1 MLNPNQ
7 TESGNAAKT
16 FVAAEVST
24 NLSLDAAANDR
35 GMTFVEGAVNKNF
48 ETGGTSIPAQKE
60 QNGTC
65 DHQTE
70 ENLYESCHLT
80 GGADHPGRI
89 VETPGL
95 ANIKPPRP
103 THRPHLPRK
112 LIETGGGIS
121 AIQLERIIYAGQA
134 HAQRLPESTAR
145 AGISIGDGTGVGKTG
160 TILGIILDNWF
171 SGRKR
176 TVWFSV
182 KFDLIKAVKDEL
194 ARLGFR
200 IPIQLV
206 SDYKPEEQITL
217 ARGVVFCTYQSFIA
231 KSKKGR
237 RRIDQLTTWL
247 GAEGLLVFD
256 EGHRAKNFFAGEER
270 RGRGG
275 GTQTGA
281 AVVEIQDPEKFPD
294 YRVVYSSATSATDV
308 KHLGYM
314 VRLGMWGRGTAFET
328 FSEFAREIEE
338 GGVAAM
344 EMTARDLKAM
354 GRYFCGSLSMGADA
368 ESGMGVEYREVVHRL
383 TAHQR
388 EMYDNMARAWQ
399 AILQKTEKALAL
411 TNSEKFLRRHVVT
424 NFWAEHQRCTKA
436 IITAFKVPTLIR
448 EIERALGEQ
457 HSIIVSITSTG
468 EAALERQMA
477 RSADEEEAI
486 SDLDFSPRETLLKL
500 IENCFPTALYQEVTD
515 EITEKTKYEPLLGE
529 NGEQI
534 HSKAA
539 LAMKR
544 ELLDRLATLQLP
556 EHPLDQLINHFGAE
570 NVAEMTGRKN
580 RLVKLSNGDY
590 AYRPRGIA
598 GVPQRQTNLHELQN
612 FQGGRKRI
620 AIMSEVA
627 ATGDSLHSDKR
638 AVNQQRREHIA
649 LELKWSA
656 DKQLQDFGRSHRS
669 NQVSPPVYILVY
681 TELGGEKRFS
691 TSIARRL
698 ASTGALNKGDRRAN
712 QIGGLAR
719 FNLES
724 KEGRAALKIVY
735 DRILNGFQIPELE
748 DAKQALLDMGLL
760 TRSESGELTISDGE
774 KQNIVRFFNRLLSLE
789 VNRQNALFEYFYKI
803 YTETVEHLKAS
814 GKYDPGLEDIT
825 AKSVKIRREPQQI
838 HRDSITGA
846 ATHLYELETIVPT
859 TPARFADLDAEEA
872 YFYRKL
878 GSEAAE
884 YVAARAS
891 LIHTDPE
898 TGLSYQTYAVSRP
911 SGRNQ
916 FYLDEAELAARYR
929 LVPKSKAKDWWD
941 GEVEKIPPLVK
952 KDVFLLSG
960 ALLPIFRQIKNV
972 KDASFKI
979 VRTTTDE
986 GVRLVGL
993 QVPKP
998 YVKEITRL
1006 FDCAWQRAETSEE
1019 IFQSVIGSR
1028 ESCELVENIRL
1039 KNSKVFGDFYV
1050 EVVPG
1055 FATHPKKFR
1064 ALGLVSITQNSRER
1078 FLLPQNEP
1086 EAIGLLQKLVSQY
1099 PPVSGTHFLDQLQ
1112 NEETDASSGAPPAA
1126 MVMGE
1131 LAPIDVREWLI
1142 EPDSE
1147 QLDLVSLNDSL
1158 TGESA
1163 LPYYL

>member
-1 MLNPNQ
+1 MLNPTVNEAGQSFARNFNYPAQSQ
-7 TESGNAAKT
+7 TEVQERSAADFSSATDSSSDEK
-16 FVAAEVST
+16 
-24 NLSLDAAANDR
+24 N
-35 GMTFVEGAVNKNF
+35 VNEICEESNNR
-48 ETGGTSIPAQKE
+48 S
-60 QNGTC
+60 
-65 DHQTE
+65 
-70 ENLYESCHLT
+70 ENLYLCHHLT
-80 GGADHPGRI
+80 GGANHPGII
-89 VETPGL
+89 VETAGL

-103 THRPHLPRK
+103 VYRPRLPVELVTSGK
-112 LIETGGGIS
+112 IS
-121 AIQLERIIYAGQA
+121 EIQLERIIYAGQA
-134 HAQRLPESTAR
+134 HAQFLPESSAR
-145 AGISIGDGTGVGKTG
+145 AGVSIGDGTGVGKTG

-182 KFDLIKAVKDEL
+182 KFDLIKAVKDEMT
-194 ARLGFR
+194 RLGFR
-200 IPIQLV
+200 IPIQLIN
-206 SDYKPEEQITL
+206 DYKPEEQITMSK
-217 ARGVVFCTYQSFIA
+217 GIIFCTYQSLIA

-237 RRIDQLTTWL
+237 KRLDQLTTWL
-247 GAEGLLVFD
+247 GAEGLLIFD
-256 EGHRAKNFFAGEER
+256 EGHRAKNFFSDER
-270 RGRGG
+270 RSG

-294 YRVVYSSATSATDV
+294 YRVVYSSATAATDV

-314 VRLGMWGRGTAFET
+314 TRLGLWGKGTAFET
-328 FSEFAREIEE
+328 FAEFASEIEE
-338 GGVAAM
+338 GGIGAM

-354 GRYFCGSLSMGADA
+354 GRYFCGSLSMGVDS
-368 ESGMGVEYREVVHRL
+368 ESGLGVEYREVVHRL

-388 EMYDNMARAWQ
+388 EMYDNMALVWQ

-411 TNSEKFLRRHVVT
+411 TNSEKFLRRHVVN

-436 IITAFKVPTLIR
+436 IITAFKVPTLIC
-448 EIERALGEQ
+448 EIERALSEQ
-457 HSIIVSITSTG
+457 HSVIVSITSTG
-468 EAALERQMA
+468 EASMTRQMA

-486 SDLDFSPRETLLKL
+486 SDLDFSPRETLLRL
-500 IENCFPTALYQEVTD
+500 IENCFPTALYQEVMD
-515 EITEKTKYEPLLGE
+515 EVTEKTKYEPLLGE

-539 LAMKR
+539 LEMKQ

-556 EHPLDQLINHFGAE
+556 EHPLDQLINHFGSE

-580 RLVKLSNGDY
+580 RLVKLSNGDF

-612 FQGGRKRI
+612 FQGKRKRI

-627 ATGDSLHSDKR
+627 ATGDSLHSDRR
-638 AVNQQRREHIA
+638 AINQQRREHIA
-649 LELKWSA
+649 AELKWSA

-669 NQVSPPVYILVY
+669 NQASPPIYLLVY

-712 QIGGLAR
+712 QIGGLER

-735 DRILNGFQIPELE
+735 DRILNGFQIPALA
-748 DAKQALLDMGLL
+748 DAKQTLSDMGLVAK
-760 TRSESGELTISDGE
+760 SESGELTIQESE

-789 VNRQNALFEYFYKI
+789 VNRQNALFEYFYKT
-803 YTETVEHLKAS
+803 YTETIEHLKAT
-814 GKYDPGLEDIT
+814 GKYDLGLEDIK

-838 HRDSITGA
+838 HRDAITGA
-846 ATHLYELETIVPT
+846 ATHLYELETIVAT
-859 TPARFADLDAEEA
+859 TPARFDDLDKEDA

-878 GSEAAE
+878 GSEATE
-884 YVAARAS
+884 YVAARPS

-916 FYLDEAELAARYR
+916 FYLDEAELNARYR
-929 LVPKSKAKDWWD
+929 LVPKSKAKDWWN
-941 GEVEKIPPLVK
+941 GEVEKIPPFVEK
-952 KDVFLLSG
+952 EVFLLSG
-960 ALLPIFRQIKNV
+960 ALLPVWRQIKNV
-972 KDASFKI
+972 RDAAFKI

-993 QVPKP
+993 QIPKNT
-998 YVKEITRL
+998 VKEITRL

-1019 IFQSVIGSR
+1019 IFQSVIGGK
-1028 ESCELVENIRL
+1028 ESIELTQNIRL
-1039 KNSKVFGDFYV
+1039 KNSKVFSETYV

-1055 FATHPKKFR
+1055 RAEHPKNFR
-1064 ALGLVSITQNSRER
+1064 SLGITSITQNSRER
-1078 FLLPQNEP
+1078 FLLPQDER
-1086 EAIGLLQKLVSQY
+1086 EAVELLQKLVSQFPPTSGTNFIDKFLDEKPVNGDAV
-1099 PPVSGTHFLDQLQ
+1099 PPVEKIAD
-1112 NEETDASSGAPPAA
+1112 
-1126 MVMGE
+1126 E
-1131 LAPIDVREWLI
+1131 LAPIDVRGWLI

-1147 QLDLVSLNDSL
+1147 QFAFVSLSDSL
-1158 TGESA
+1158 TSD
-1163 LPYYL
+1163 

>member
-1 MLNPNQ
+1 MLNPILH
-7 TESGNAAKT
+7 EAGNSFAR
-16 FVAAEVST
+16 
-24 NLSLDAAANDR
+24 NINY
-35 GMTFVEGAVNKNF
+35 
-48 ETGGTSIPAQKE
+48 PAQSPNE
-60 QNGTC
+60 VQNTVAETVSLAPDSTLGEK
-65 DHQTE
+65 HGNE
-70 ENLYESCHLT
+70 IYEESNKASENLYFCHHLT
-80 GGADHPGRI
+80 GGATHPGII
-89 VETPGL
+89 VETAGL

-103 THRPHLPRK
+103 VYRPRLPVE
-112 LIETGGGIS
+112 LITSGKIS
-121 AIQLERIIYAGQA
+121 QIQLERIIYAGQA
-134 HAQRLPESTAR
+134 HNQFLPESLAR

-182 KFDLIKAVKDEL
+182 KFDLIKAVKDEM

-200 IPIQLV
+200 IPIQLIN
-206 SDYKPEEQITL
+206 DYKPEEQITL
-217 ARGVVFCTYQSFIA
+217 SKGIVFCTYQSLIA

-247 GAEGLLVFD
+247 GAEGLLIFD
-256 EGHRAKNFFAGEER
+256 EGHRAKNFFADER
-270 RGRGG
+270 RGG

-281 AVVEIQDPEKFPD
+281 AVVDIQDPEKYPD
-294 YRVVYSSATSATDV
+294 YRIVYSSATSATDV

-314 VRLGMWGRGTAFET
+314 IRLGLWGKGTAFET
-328 FSEFAREIEE
+328 FAEFAREIEE
-338 GGVAAM
+338 GGIGAM

-368 ESGMGVEYREVVHRL
+368 ESSLAVEFREVVHHL

-411 TNSEKFLRRHVVT
+411 TNSEKFLRRHVVN

-448 EIERALGEQ
+448 EIERALSEQ
-457 HSIIVSITSTG
+457 YSIIVSITSTG
-468 EAALERQMA
+468 EAAMTRQMA

-486 SDLDFSPRETLLKL
+486 SDLDFSPRETLIKL

-539 LAMKR
+539 LAMKQ

-590 AYRPRGIA
+590 AYRPRGIS

-612 FQGGRKRI
+612 FQGKRKRI

-638 AVNQQRREHIA
+638 AINQQRREHIA
-649 LELKWSA
+649 AELKWSA

-712 QIGGLAR
+712 QIGGLER

-748 DAKQALLDMGLL
+748 DAKQVLFDMGLL
-760 TRSESGELTISDGE
+760 AKSESGELTISDGE

-789 VNRQNALFEYFYKI
+789 VDRQNALFEYFYKT

-814 GKYDPGLEDIT
+814 GKYDLGLEDIK
-825 AKSVKIRREPQQI
+825 AKSVKIRREPRQI
-838 HRDSITGA
+838 HRDPITGA

-859 TPARFADLDAEEA
+859 NPARFDLLEREEA

-898 TGLSYQTYAVSRP
+898 TGLSYQTYAISRP

-929 LVPKSKAKDWWD
+929 LVPKSKAKDWWNE
-941 GEVEKIPPLVK
+941 EVEKIPPFLQ

-993 QVPKP
+993 QVPKHT
-998 YVKEITRL
+998 VKEITRL
-1006 FDCAWQRAETSEE
+1006 FDCAWQRQDTSEE
-1019 IFQSVIGSR
+1019 IFQSVIGGK

-1039 KNSKVFGDFYV
+1039 KNSKVFGDFYI

-1055 FATHPKKFR
+1055 RAEHLKKFR
-1064 ALGLVSITQNSRER
+1064 AFGITSITQNSRER

-1086 EAIGLLQKLVSQY
+1086 EAVGLLQRLVSQY
-1099 PPVSGTHFLDQLQ
+1099 PPVSGTNLVDQVQ
-1112 NEETDASSGAPPAA
+1112 NEKTDAASSAPPVE
-1126 MVMGE
+1126 MVADE
-1131 LAPIDVREWLI
+1131 PAPIDVREWLI

-1147 QLDLVSLNDSL
+1147 QLALVSLNDSL
-1158 TGESA
+1158 INE
-1163 LPYYL
+1163 

>member
-1 MLNPNQ
+1 MLNQNQ
-7 TESGNAAKT
+7 TE
-16 FVAAEVST
+16 
-24 NLSLDAAANDR
+24 R
-35 GMTFVEGAVNKNF
+35 GVHPGARAVNFTDVSSGDGMNPPVITEVEEEIHK
-48 ETGGTSIPAQKE
+48 A
-60 QNGTC
+60 
-65 DHQTE
+65 E
-70 ENLYESCHLT
+70 ENLYECRHLT
-80 GGADHPGRI
+80 GGARHPGKI

-95 ANIKPPRP
+95 ANIVPPRP
-103 THRPHLPRK
+103 TYRPRLPKR
-112 LIETGGGIS
+112 LIETGGIS
-121 AIQLERIIYAGQA
+121 EIQLERVIYAGQA
-134 HAQRLPESTAR
+134 HAQHLPGNSGAR
-145 AGISIGDGTGVGKTG
+145 AAISIGDGTGAGKTG

-182 KFDLIKAVKDEL
+182 KFDLIKAVKDEMS
-194 ARLGFR
+194 RLGLR
-200 IPIQLV
+200 IPIQLIN
-206 SDYKPEEQITL
+206 DYKPEEQITL
-217 ARGVVFCTYQSFIA
+217 SRGVVFCTYQSLIA

-237 RRIDQLTTWL
+237 RRIDQVTTWL
-247 GAEGLLVFD
+247 GAEGLLIFD
-256 EGHRAKNFFAGEER
+256 EGHRAKNFFADEGHQ
-270 RGRGG
+270 RGGTG

-314 VRLGMWGRGTAFET
+314 TRLGLWGKGTAFET
-328 FSEFAREIEE
+328 FAEFAQEIEE
-338 GGVAAM
+338 GGVGAM
-344 EMTARDLKAM
+344 EMVARDLKAM
-354 GRYFCGSLSMGADA
+354 GRYFCGSLSMGVDE
-368 ESGMGVEYREVVHRL
+368 ESGLAVEYREVVHYL
-383 TAHQR
+383 TEYQR

-399 AILQKTEKALAL
+399 VILQKTEKALAL
-411 TNSEKFLRRHVVT
+411 TNSEKFLRRHVVN
-424 NFWAEHQRCTKA
+424 NFWAEHQRCSKA

-448 EIERALGEQ
+448 EIERSLSEQ

-468 EAALERQMA
+468 EASLTRQMA
-477 RSADEEEAI
+477 RVADEEEAI

-515 EITEKTKYEPLLGE
+515 EITGKTKYEPLLGE
-529 NGEQI
+529 NGVQI

-539 LAMKR
+539 LAMKQ
-544 ELLDRLATLQLP
+544 ELLDRLLTLQLP

-580 RLVKLSNGDY
+580 RLVKLSNGDL

-638 AVNQQRREHIA
+638 AVNRQRREHIA
-649 LELKWSA
+649 AELKWSA

-669 NQVSPPVYILVY
+669 NQATPPIYLLVY

-712 QIGGLAR
+712 QIGGLER

-735 DRILNGFQIPELE
+735 DRILNGFQIPGLD
-748 DAKQALLDMGLL
+748 DAKVALSDMGLL
-760 TRSESGELTISDGE
+760 VKSESGGLAISDGE

-789 VNRQNALFEYFYKI
+789 VNRQNALFEYFYKT
-803 YTETVEHLKAS
+803 YTETIEHLKAS
-814 GKYDPGLEDIT
+814 GKYDLGLEDIK
-825 AKSVKIRREPQQI
+825 AKSVKARREPRQI
-838 HRDSITGA
+838 HRDQVTGA

-859 TPARFADLDAEEA
+859 NPARFDELDREEA
-872 YFYRKL
+872 YFYRKI
-878 GSEAAE
+878 GSEGAE
-884 YVAARAS
+884 YVAARPS

-898 TGLSYQTYAVSRP
+898 TGLSYQTYAISRP

-916 FYLDEAELAARYR
+916 FYLDESELEARYR
-929 LVPKSKAKDWWD
+929 LVPKAKVKDWWD
-941 GEVEKIPPLVK
+941 GEVERIPQFVK

-960 ALLPIFRQIKNV
+960 ALLPVWRQIKNV
-972 KDASFKI
+972 RDASFKI

-993 QVPKP
+993 QVPKQT
-998 YVKEITRL
+998 VKEITRL
-1006 FDCAWQRAETSEE
+1006 FDCAWYRAETSEE
-1019 IFQSVIGSR
+1019 IFQSVLNGK

-1039 KNSKVFGDFYV
+1039 KNSKFFGETYV
-1050 EVVPG
+1050 EVVPAR
-1055 FATHPKKFR
+1055 ATHPKKFR
-1064 ALGLVSITQNSRER
+1064 SLGLVSITQNSRER
-1078 FLLPQNEP
+1078 YLLPQNVS
-1086 EAIGLLQKLVSQY
+1086 EAVGLLQKLVSQY
-1099 PPVSGTHFLDQLQ
+1099 PPVSGMNFVDQAQ
-1112 NEETDASSGAPPAA
+1112 NEKTDASSNAPPVETVTA
-1126 MVMGE
+1126 E

-1142 EPDSE
+1142 EPDPE
-1147 QLDLVSLNDSL
+1147 QLALVSLSDSL
-1158 TGESA
+1158 TGD
-1163 LPYYL
+1163 

>member
-1 MLNPNQ
+1 MLNQTLHEAGSGFAGNIIYPAQSQ
-7 TESGNAAKT
+7 TEIPNRSAEAVSSAPDFILAEKHGN
-16 FVAAEVST
+16 EIH
-24 NLSLDAAANDR
+24 
-35 GMTFVEGAVNKNF
+35 EEPNKP
-48 ETGGTSIPAQKE
+48 T
-60 QNGTC
+60 
-65 DHQTE
+65 
-70 ENLYESCHLT
+70 ENLYFCHHLT
-80 GGADHPGRI
+80 GGAAHPGNI
-89 VETPGL
+89 VETAGL

-103 THRPHLPRK
+103 VHRPRLPVD
-112 LIETGGGIS
+112 LITSGKIS
-121 AIQLERIIYAGQA
+121 QIQLERIIYAGQA
-134 HAQRLPESTAR
+134 HAQKLPESNAR

-160 TILGIILDNWF
+160 TILGIVLDNWF

-182 KFDLIKAVKDEL
+182 KFDLIKAVKDEMT
-194 ARLGFR
+194 RLGFR
-200 IPIQLV
+200 IPIQV
-206 SDYKPEEQITL
+206 INDYKPEEQITL
-217 ARGVVFCTYQSFIA
+217 SKGIVFCTYQSLIA

-237 RRIDQLTTWL
+237 RRIDQLTEWL
-247 GAEGLLVFD
+247 GAEGILIFD
-256 EGHRAKNFFAGEER
+256 EGHRAKNFFADER
-270 RGRGG
+270 RGG

-281 AVVEIQDPEKFPD
+281 AVVEIQDAEKFPD
-294 YRVVYSSATSATDV
+294 YRVVYSSATAATDV

-314 VRLGMWGRGTAFET
+314 IRLGLWGQGTAFET
-328 FSEFAREIEE
+328 FAEFAQEIEE
-338 GGVAAM
+338 GGIGAM
-344 EMTARDLKAM
+344 EMVCRDLKAM
-354 GRYFCGSLSMGADA
+354 GRYFCGSLSMGVDGD
-368 ESGMGVEYREVVHRL
+368 SGLAVEYREVVHRL

-388 EMYDNMARAWQ
+388 EMYDNMAHAWQ

-411 TNSEKFLRRHVVT
+411 TNSEKFLRRHVVN

-468 EAALERQMA
+468 EAAMTRQMA

-486 SDLDFSPRETLLKL
+486 SDLDFSPRETLVKL
-500 IENCFPTALYQEVTD
+500 IENCFPTALYHEVTD
-515 EITEKTKYEPLLGE
+515 EVTDKTKYEPLLGE

-539 LAMKR
+539 LALKQ

-590 AYRPRGIA
+590 AYRPRGIV

-612 FQGGRKRI
+612 FQGKHKRI

-649 LELKWSA
+649 AELKWSA

-669 NQVSPPVYILVY
+669 NQASPPIYLLVY

-712 QIGGLAR
+712 QIGGLER

-724 KEGRAALKIVY
+724 KEGRAALKVVY
-735 DRILNGFQIPELE
+735 DRILAGFQIPEIE
-748 DAKQALLDMGLL
+748 DARLALSDMGLL
-760 TRSESGELTISDGE
+760 NKSESDELTIQESE

-789 VNRQNALFEYFYKI
+789 VDRQNALFEYFYKT
-803 YTETVEHLKAS
+803 YTETVEHLKAT
-814 GKYDPGLEDIT
+814 GKYDLGLEDIK
-825 AKSVKIRREPQQI
+825 AKSVKIKREPQLI
-838 HRDSITGA
+838 HRDNLTGA
-846 ATHLYELETIVPT
+846 ATHLYELETIVAT
-859 TPARFADLDAEEA
+859 TPARFEDLEREEA

-878 GSEAAE
+878 GSEGTE
-884 YVAARAS
+884 FVAARAS

-911 SGRNQ
+911 SGRNV
-916 FYLDEAELAARYR
+916 FYLDEAELNAGYR
-929 LVPKSKAKDWWD
+929 LVPKSKAKDWWN
-941 GEVEKIPPLVK
+941 GEVEKIPPFVNK
-952 KDVFLLSG
+952 TVFLLSG
-960 ALLPIFRQIKNV
+960 ALIPVWRQIKNV
-972 KDASFKI
+972 REAGFKI

-993 QVPKP
+993 QIPKST
-998 YVKEITRL
+998 VKEITRL
-1006 FDCAWQRAETSEE
+1006 FDCVWRQAETSNE
-1019 IFQSVIGSR
+1019 IFQSVLSDK
-1028 ESCELVENIRL
+1028 ESLELVENIRL
-1039 KNSKVFGDFYV
+1039 KSSKVFGDFYV

-1055 FATHPKKFR
+1055 RAWHPKKFR
-1064 ALGLVSITQNSRER
+1064 AMGVVSITQNSRER
-1078 FLLPQNEP
+1078 FLLPQDESL
-1086 EAIGLLQKLVSQY
+1086 AVSLLQKLVTEF
-1099 PPVSGTHFLDQLQ
+1099 PPVAGTMSFVNTAQSEKLAES
-1112 NEETDASSGAPPAA
+1112 NNTPAVESVAEEF
-1126 MVMGE
+1126 
-1131 LAPIDVREWLI
+1131 APIDVREWLI
-1142 EPDSE
+1142 EPDAE
-1147 QLDLVSLNDSL
+1147 ELARVSLNDL
-1158 TGESA
+1158 LIYE
-1163 LPYYL
+1163 

>member
-1 MLNPNQ
+1 MLNP
-7 TESGNAAKT
+7 TLHEAGNGFAQNI
-16 FVAAEVST
+16 SY
-24 NLSLDAAANDR
+24 
-35 GMTFVEGAVNKNF
+35 
-48 ETGGTSIPAQKE
+48 PAQSPTEVQNTVAETASLAPDSTLTEKIGNEIYKE
-60 QNGTC
+60 SNKAS
-65 DHQTE
+65 
-70 ENLYESCHLT
+70 ENLYFCQHLT
-80 GGADHPGRI
+80 GGATHPGII
-89 VETPGL
+89 VETAGL

-103 THRPHLPRK
+103 VYRPHLPVE
-112 LIETGGGIS
+112 LITSGKIS
-121 AIQLERIIYAGQA
+121 QIQLERIIYAGQT
-134 HAQRLPESTAR
+134 HNQFLPNSNAR

-182 KFDLIKAVKDEL
+182 KFDLIKAVKDEM

-200 IPIQLV
+200 IPIQLIN
-206 SDYKPEEQITL
+206 DYKPEEQITL
-217 ARGVVFCTYQSFIA
+217 GKGIVFCTYQSLIA

-237 RRIDQLTTWL
+237 RRIDQLTQWL
-247 GAEGLLVFD
+247 GAEGLLIFD
-256 EGHRAKNFFAGEER
+256 EGHRAKNFFADER
-270 RGRGG
+270 RAGG

-281 AVVEIQDPEKFPD
+281 AVVEIQDLEKFPD

-314 VRLGMWGRGTAFET
+314 VRLGLWGKETAFET
-328 FSEFAREIEE
+328 FAEFAQEIEE
-338 GGVAAM
+338 GGIGAM

-354 GRYFCGSLSMGADA
+354 GRYFCGSLSMGVDA
-368 ESGMGVEYREVVHRL
+368 ESGLGVEYREVVHRL

-388 EMYDNMARAWQ
+388 EMYDNMARVWQ
-399 AILQKTEKALAL
+399 AILQKTEKALTL
-411 TNSEKFLRRHVVT
+411 TNSEKILRRFVVS
-424 NFWAEHQRCTKA
+424 NFWAEHQRCSKA

-448 EIERALGEQ
+448 EIERALSEQ

-468 EAALERQMA
+468 EASMTRQMA

-486 SDLDFSPRETLLKL
+486 SDLDFSPRETLIKL
-500 IENCFPTALYQEVTD
+500 IENCFPTALYQETTD
-515 EITEKTKYEPLLGE
+515 QITEKTKYEPLLGE

-539 LAMKR
+539 LALKQ
-544 ELLDRLATLQLP
+544 ELLDRLSTLQLP

-649 LELKWSA
+649 AELKWSA

-669 NQVSPPVYILVY
+669 NQACPPVYILVY

-712 QIGGLAR
+712 QIGGLER

-760 TRSESGELTISDGE
+760 AKSESGELTISDGE

-789 VNRQNALFEYFYKI
+789 VDRQNALFEYFYKT

-814 GKYDPGLEDIT
+814 GKYDLGLEDIK

-846 ATHLYELETIVPT
+846 ATHLYELETIVAT
-859 TPARFADLDAEEA
+859 NPARFDDLDRAEA

-878 GSEAAE
+878 GSEGAE

-898 TGLSYQTYAVSRP
+898 TGLSYQTYAISRP

-916 FYLDEAELAARYR
+916 FYLDEAELSARFR
-929 LVPKSKAKDWWD
+929 LVPKGSAKDWWN
-941 GEVEKIPPLVK
+941 GEVEKIPAFVK

-993 QVPKP
+993 QVPKHT
-998 YVKEITRL
+998 VKEITRL
-1006 FDCAWQRAETSEE
+1006 FDCAWQQAETSEE
-1019 IFQSVIGSR
+1019 IFQSVIGSK

-1039 KNSKVFGDFYV
+1039 KNSKVFGDYYV

-1064 ALGLVSITQNSRER
+1064 SLGITSITQNSRER
-1078 FLLPQNEP
+1078 FLLPQNES
-1086 EAIGLLQKLVSQY
+1086 EAVGLLQKLVSQY
-1099 PPVSGTHFLDQLQ
+1099 PPISGTRFIDQSQ
-1112 NEETDASSGAPPAA
+1112 NEKANASSSAPTAA
-1126 MVMGE
+1126 MVADE

-1142 EPDSE
+1142 EPDLA
-1147 QLDLVSLNDSL
+1147 QLALVSLNDSL
-1158 TGESA
+1158 INQ
-1163 LPYYL
+1163 

>member
-1 MLNPNQ
+1 MLNQTLHEPGSSFVGNLNYPVQSQ
-7 TESGNAAKT
+7 TEVQNMVAEAAPLSPDITLGERGGN
-16 FVAAEVST
+16 EIY
-24 NLSLDAAANDR
+24 
-35 GMTFVEGAVNKNF
+35 EEPNKP
-48 ETGGTSIPAQKE
+48 S
-60 QNGTC
+60 
-65 DHQTE
+65 
-70 ENLYESCHLT
+70 ENLYFCHHLT
-80 GGADHPGRI
+80 GGAAHPGII
-89 VETPGL
+89 VETAGL

-103 THRPHLPRK
+103 VHCPRLPRD
-112 LIETGGGIS
+112 LITSGKIS
-121 AIQLERIIYAGQA
+121 EIQLERIIYAGQT
-134 HAQRLPESTAR
+134 HGQRLPESVAR
-145 AGISIGDGTGVGKTG
+145 AGVSIGDGTGVGKTG

-171 SGRKR
+171 SGRKK

-182 KFDLIKAVKDEL
+182 KFDLIKAVKDEM

-200 IPIQLV
+200 VPIQLIN
-206 SDYKPEEQITL
+206 DYKPEEQITMSK
-217 ARGVVFCTYQSFIA
+217 GIVFCTYQSLIA

-247 GAEGLLVFD
+247 GAEGLLIFD
-256 EGHRAKNFFAGEER
+256 EGHRAKNFFADER
-270 RGRGG
+270 RGG

-281 AVVEIQDPEKFPD
+281 AVVEIQDLEKFPGF
-294 YRVVYSSATSATDV
+294 RVVYSSATAATDV

-314 VRLGMWGRGTAFET
+314 VRLGLWGRGTAFET
-328 FSEFAREIEE
+328 FAEFAQEIEE
-338 GGVAAM
+338 GGIGAM
-344 EMTARDLKAM
+344 EMVCRDLKAM
-354 GRYFCGSLSMGADA
+354 GRYFCGSLSMGVDA
-368 ESGMGVEYREVVHRL
+368 ESGLGVEYREVVHRL

-399 AILQKTEKALAL
+399 AILRKTEKALAL
-411 TNSEKFLRRHVVT
+411 TNSEKFLRRFVVN

-468 EAALERQMA
+468 EAAMTRQMA

-486 SDLDFSPRETLLKL
+486 SDLDFSPRETLIKL

-515 EITEKTKYEPLLGE
+515 EVTEKTKYEPLLGE

-539 LAMKR
+539 LAMKQ

-556 EHPLDQLINHFGAE
+556 EHPLDQLINHFGSE

-590 AYRPRGIA
+590 AYRPRGIV

-638 AVNQQRREHIA
+638 AVNKQRREHIA
-649 LELKWSA
+649 AELKWSA

-669 NQVSPPVYILVY
+669 NQASPPVYILVY

-712 QIGGLAR
+712 QIGGLER

-735 DRILNGFQIPELE
+735 DRILNGFQIPELA
-748 DAKQALLDMGLL
+748 DAKQALFDMGLL
-760 TRSESGELTISDGE
+760 AKSESGELSIQESE

-789 VNRQNALFEYFYKI
+789 VNRQNALFEYFYKT
-803 YTETVEHLKAS
+803 YSETVEHLKAS
-814 GKYDPGLEDIT
+814 GKYDLGLEDIK
-825 AKSVKIRREPQQI
+825 AKSVKIRREPRQI
-838 HRDSITGA
+838 HRDPITSA
-846 ATHLYELETIVPT
+846 ATHLYELETIVAT
-859 TPARFADLDAEEA
+859 SPARFDDLDREEA

-878 GSEAAE
+878 GSEGAE

-898 TGLSYQTYAVSRP
+898 TGLSYQTYAISRP

-916 FYLDEAELAARYR
+916 FYLDEAELNTRYR
-929 LVPKSKAKDWWD
+929 LVPKSKAKDWWN
-941 GEVEKIPPLVK
+941 GEVEKIPPCVK
-952 KDVFLLSG
+952 RDVFLLSG
-960 ALLPIFRQIKNV
+960 ALLPVWRQIKNV
-972 KDASFKI
+972 KDAAFKI

-993 QVPKP
+993 QIPKHT
-998 YVKEITRL
+998 VKEITRL
-1006 FDCAWQRAETSEE
+1006 FDCAWQQAETSEE
-1019 IFQSVIGSR
+1019 IFQSIIGGK
-1028 ESCELVENIRL
+1028 ESIELVENIRL
-1039 KNSKVFGDFYV
+1039 KNSKVFGDYYV
-1050 EVVPG
+1050 EIVPG
-1055 FATHPKKFR
+1055 RAEHPKKFR
-1064 ALGLVSITQNSRER
+1064 AFGITSITQNSRER
-1078 FLLPQNEP
+1078 FLLPQKES
-1086 EAIGLLQKLVSQY
+1086 EAVELLQKVVSQF
-1099 PPVSGTHFLDQLQ
+1099 PPVAGASNFVDKVRSEKTVEPSDAPSGEGA
-1112 NEETDASSGAPPAA
+1112 EELPP
-1126 MVMGE
+1126 
-1131 LAPIDVREWLI
+1131 INVREWLI
-1142 EPDSE
+1142 EPDAE
-1147 QLDLVSLNDSL
+1147 ELARVSLFDSL
-1158 TGESA
+1158 IND
-1163 LPYYL
+1163 

>member
-1 MLNPNQ
+1 
-7 TESGNAAKT
+7 
-16 FVAAEVST
+16 
-24 NLSLDAAANDR
+24 
-35 GMTFVEGAVNKNF
+35 
-48 ETGGTSIPAQKE
+48 
-60 QNGTC
+60 
-65 DHQTE
+65 
-70 ENLYESCHLT
+70 
-80 GGADHPGRI
+80 
-89 VETPGL
+89 
-95 ANIKPPRP
+95 
-103 THRPHLPRK
+103 
-112 LIETGGGIS
+112 
-121 AIQLERIIYAGQA
+121 
-134 HAQRLPESTAR
+134 
-145 AGISIGDGTGVGKTG
+145 
-160 TILGIILDNWF
+160 ILGIILDNWF

-182 KFDLIKAVKDEL
+182 KIDLIKAVKDEMS
-194 ARLGFR
+194 RLGFR
-200 IPIQLV
+200 IPIQLIN
-206 SDYKPEEQITL
+206 DYKPEEQITL
-217 ARGVVFCTYQSFIA
+217 ARGVVFCTYQSLIA

-247 GAEGLLVFD
+247 GAEGLLIFD
-256 EGHRAKNFFAGEER
+256 EGHRAKNFFADER
-270 RGRGG
+270 RG

-294 YRVVYSSATSATDV
+294 YRIVYSSATSATDV

-314 VRLGMWGRGTAFET
+314 VRLGMWGKGTAFET
-328 FSEFAREIEE
+328 FSEFAQEIEE

-368 ESGMGVEYREVVHRL
+368 ESGLAVEYREVVHHL

-388 EMYDNMARAWQ
+388 EMYDNMARVWQ

-411 TNSEKFLRRHVVT
+411 TNSEKILRRFVVN
-424 NFWAEHQRCTKA
+424 NFWAEHQRCSKA

-448 EIERALGEQ
+448 EIERALAEQ

-468 EAALERQMA
+468 EAAMTRQMA

-486 SDLDFSPRETLLKL
+486 SDLDFSPRETLIKL
-500 IENCFPTALYQEVTD
+500 IENFFPTALYQEVTD

-539 LAMKR
+539 LAMKQ

-649 LELKWSA
+649 AELKWSA

-669 NQVSPPVYILVY
+669 NQASPPVYILVY

-712 QIGGLAR
+712 QIGGLER

-735 DRILNGFQIPELE
+735 DRILNGFQIPALD
-748 DAKQALLDMGLL
+748 DAKQTLFDMGLL
-760 TRSESGELTISDGE
+760 AKSESGELTIQESE

-789 VNRQNALFEYFYKI
+789 VDRQNALFEYFYKT

-814 GKYDPGLEDIT
+814 GKYDLGLEDIK

-859 TPARFADLDAEEA
+859 NPARFDDLDREEA

-878 GSEAAE
+878 GSEVAE

-929 LVPKSKAKDWWD
+929 LVAKSKAKDWWD
-941 GEVEKIPPLVK
+941 GEVEKIPAFVN

-993 QVPKP
+993 QVPKHT
-998 YVKEITRL
+998 VKEITRL
-1006 FDCAWQRAETSEE
+1006 FDCGWQRQDTSEE
-1019 IFQSVIGSR
+1019 IFQSVIGGK
-1028 ESCELVENIRL
+1028 EFCELVENIRL
-1039 KNSKVFGDFYV
+1039 KNSKVFGDYYV

-1055 FATHPKKFR
+1055 RAEHPKRFR
-1064 ALGLVSITQNSRER
+1064 TLGLVSITQNSRER
-1078 FLLPQNEP
+1078 FLLPQSES

-1099 PPVSGTHFLDQLQ
+1099 PPISGTRFIDQSQ
-1112 NEETDASSGAPPAA
+1112 NEKVNASSNAPPVS
-1126 MVMGE
+1126 MVADE

-1147 QLDLVSLNDSL
+1147 QLALVSLNDSL
-1158 TGESA
+1158 TGN
-1163 LPYYL
+1163 